1 MNHEV
6 TNQPPP
12 LPDLDLCAGDAALR
26 DALDRAGTAPPVD
39 LGRAAGRAE
48 VADRARLANENP
60 PKLRSH
66 DRYGHRI
73 DEVEFHPAYHDLMRL
88 GLEGRVASAAW
99 DGEGRAGHL
108 ARLYLMTQADAGVV
122 CPMSM
127 THASL
132 PALRADVRVAA
143 VWEPLVRAAQYDP
156 RRLPVAQKAGVT
168 LGMAMTEKQGGS
180 DVRANTTRARRQG
193 EDYVLDG
200 HKWFCS
206 APMSDA
212 FLTLA
217 QAEGGL
223 TCFLV
228 PRVLP
233 DGGRNGMHIQRL
245 KDKLGDRSNAS
256 SEIEYHG
263 ALAQRLGDEGR
274 GIATIIAMVQETRA
288 DCVAGSAGGMRAA
301 VTQALWHVSHRRA
314 FQKTLIDQP
323 AMLALMADLCLDVEA
338 AVALAIRCGAL
349 MDAGDPLARVAV
361 PAAKYWVC
369 KRQTGVVHEAL
380 EAHGG
385 AGYVEEAP
393 MGRLFRAAP
402 LNAVWE
408 GSGNVIALDLLR
420 ALRDDAARQALA
432 AAVAGARGLDARLDV
447 HLRRLDVRP
456 DETTARRFAEDVALA
471 MQAIALSQGDGAI
484 FDAFCAGRLGDRGL
498 AYGGV
503 VLPDARHLIDRAMPR
518 AA

>member
-12 LPDLDLCAGDAALR
+12 LPDLDLLAGDAVLR
-26 DALDRAGTAPPVD
+26 EGLEQAGVPDSRGLAI
-39 LGRAAGRAE
+39 AAGRA
-48 VADRARLANENP
+48 AARDDARLANENP
-60 PKLRSH
+60 PRLRTH

-73 DEVEFHPAYHDLMRL
+73 DEVEFHPAYHNLMRQ
-88 GLEGRVASAAW
+88 GVEGRVASAAW
-99 DGEGRAGHL
+99 DGEGRVGHL

-127 THASL
+127 THAAVA
-132 PALRADVRVAA
+132 ALRIAPDLAA
-143 VWEPLVRAAQYDP
+143 EWEPRIRAARYDP
-156 RRLPVAQKAGVT
+156 RHLPAAAKLGVT

-180 DVRANTTRARRQG
+180 DVRANTTRAERTSEG
-193 EDYVLDG
+193 YVLEG

-223 TCFLV
+223 TCFLA
-228 PRVLP
+228 PRILP
-233 DGGRNGMHIQRL
+233 DGTRNGIRIQRL

-256 SEIEYHG
+256 AEIEYHG
-263 ALAQRLGDEGR
+263 TRAARLDEEGR
-274 GIATIIAMVQETRA
+274 GIAAIIAMVQETRL

-301 VTQALWHVSHRRA
+301 LTEAFWHVRHRRA
-314 FQKTLIDQP
+314 FQKALIDQP
-323 AMLALMADLCLDVEA
+323 AMRMVIADLCLEVEA
-338 AVALAIRCGAL
+338 STRLALWLATL
-349 MDAGDPLARVAV
+349 MDAGDPLARIAV
-361 PAAKYWVC
+361 PAAKFWVC
-369 KRQTGVVHEAL
+369 KRQVGVVHEAL

-393 MGRLFRAAP
+393 MGRLFRASP

-420 ALRDDAARQALA
+420 ALEDEATGAALSDLMADMRGCDRHLDDHLS
-432 AAVAGARGLDARLDV
+432 GLSKNPAPHDARL
-447 HLRRLDVRP
+447 
-456 DETTARRFAEDVALA
+456 FAEDLALA
-471 MQAIALSQGDGAI
+471 LQARALFETPA
-484 FDAFCAGRLGDRGL
+484 FEAFCAARLARRGSIYGAVTLPGADDLL
-498 AYGGV
+498 A
-503 VLPDARHLIDRAMPR
+503 RAMPQPV
-518 AA
+518 